1 MLITFSFFLIY
12 IYIFYEK
19 YFILNILYLTTN
31 ILYLCVQ
38 NINYSLFRCLEKIVE
53 KRKECIVE
61 LIEYYFDHIIYNFL
75 FIITL

>member
-1 MLITFSFFLIY
+1 MCAKYKLFF
-12 IYIFYEK
+12 
-19 YFILNILYLTTN
+19 
-31 ILYLCVQ
+31 VQ
-38 NINYSLFRCLEKIVE
+38 IEKIVE

>member
-1 MLITFSFFLIY
+1 MR
-12 IYIFYEK
+12 
-19 YFILNILYLTTN
+19 NILYFTTN